1 MVNTVKKCFLFLII
15 LSLAI
20 SAIYPQIQQRK
31 VIQKKIIAIRTVKV
45 LYPNGGET
53 WYKEGEYTIR
63 WQSNG
68 ISGDVKIIIKKWN
81 GDRYINYVEIQ
92 TPNDGTHRWK
102 VPQKIGY
109 TVLPAGS
116 YYKVEIATIDGSV
129 KDESD
134 GYFNI
139 RDRAG
144 ATSPGDIEIY
154 PYIISVGQSYNYY
167 TQMRH
172 GELIDIGNFGTMG
185 DPKKEYYKVIF
196 DIKLQVRNVGNMD
209 KSVDANV
216 YFKRNLVKEF
226 NNVATLA
233 PGGYRTVELKEIVT
247 PSIKKGDKTFELKVV
262 VCPLEQNQKP
272 PVSFKN
278 NTFTGFL
285 RFVDY
290 EKIGLI
296 FDPKV
301 IYIGKSDNLIL
312 FHYGEGKTLYP
323 ANIAFFEE
331 VASNRYRIKLDM
343 LKFNAKNTTPEGK
356 RVAFHV
362 YLGDDLIAG
371 PMKNIN
377 SGENKTIVIRNI
389 IFDNIRQH
397 ENYKLTIKA
406 MNTRG
411 EYYKDYNYVGFIK
424 FSLPRIKPKKK

>member
-1 MVNTVKKCFLFLII
+1 MVKKCFLFLII
-15 LSLAI
+15 LSLAT
-20 SAIYPQIQQRK
+20 AVIYPQIQQKK
-31 VIQKKIIAIRTVKV
+31 VIQKKIIAIPSIKV

-68 ISGDVKIIIKKWN
+68 ISDDVKIIIKKWN
-81 GDRYINYVEIQ
+81 GERYINYVEIQ

-109 TVLPAGS
+109 NILPPGS

-139 RDRAG
+139 RDKAEV
-144 ATSPGDIEIY
+144 TSPRDIEIY

-172 GELIDIGNFGTMG
+172 GELIEIGNFGTMG
-185 DPKKEYYKVIF
+185 YPDKPYYKVVF
-196 DIKLQVRNVGNMD
+196 DIKLQVRNVGNTD

-216 YFKRNLVKEF
+216 YFKRTLVKEF
-226 NNVATLA
+226 SNVATLA
-233 PGGYRTVELKEIVT
+233 PGDSRTVELKEIVT
-247 PSIKKGDKTFELKVV
+247 PSIKKGDEVFELKVV
-262 VCPLEQNQKP
+262 ICPLEQSQKP

-290 EKIGLI
+290 KKTGLI

-301 IYIGKSDNLIL
+301 IHIGKSKNLIL

-323 ANIAFFEE
+323 ANLNFYEE
-331 VASNRYRIKLDM
+331 VASNRYRIKVDM
-343 LKFNAKNTTPEGK
+343 MKFTAKNTTPEGK
-356 RVAFHV
+356 RVTFFV
-362 YLGDDLIAG
+362 YLGDDLVTAH
-371 PMKNIN
+371 KDNIN
-377 SGENKTIVIRNI
+377 SGESKIIVIRNYN
-389 IFDNIRQH
+389 FDNI
-397 ENYKLTIKA
+397 ETNKDYKIRIEA
-406 MNTRG
+406 MDISG
-411 EYYKDYNYVGFIK
+411 EYYDNCKYVGFIK
-424 FSLPRIKPKKK
+424 FLLPRIKPKKD